1 MTSQGRAVS
10 FKSAKQLSNGMF
22 KNPPI
27 SHPLGQEVYT
37 HYKLQYDDCLTTRK
51 DQTLIA
57 KLRTGKWKGF
67 REYKSRIDKGETDPH
82 CKYCPGKIH
91 DLRHW
96 MTDCQ
101 ANDELRRKLFGM
113 TRLPLSIAAT
123 EPLKLVQMAR
133 TSLF

>member
-1 MTSQGRAVS
+1 MS
-10 FKSAKQLSNGMF
+10 FKTTKQLIKRNI
-22 KNPPI
+22 KDPPI
-27 SHPLGQEVYT
+27 SHLLGHEVYQR
-37 HYKLQYDDCLTTRK
+37 YKLQFDDCLTTRR

-67 REYKSRIDKGETDPH
+67 REYKSRLDKGETDPH
-82 CKYCPGKIH
+82 CRHCPGKIH

-101 ANDELRRKLFGM
+101 ANDELRQKLFGT

-133 TSLF
+133 VSHL